1 METSSIFT
9 ICFGLG
15 AILLLL
21 AISYSYDKS
30 SPNSKRITNLFWILG
45 DLFLVV
51 GLFGRY
57 QAGHDAI
64 TSGVM
69 LIIVNYFMWKRIKNE
84 KENSNPDS

>member
-45 DLFLVV
+45 DLFLVI

-84 KENSNPDS
+84 KENNNPDS

>member
-1 METSSIFT
+1 MDTSSIFM

-21 AISYSYDKS
+21 AMSYSYDKS
-30 SPNSKRITNLFWILG
+30 SQNSKRITNLFWILG
-45 DLFLVV
+45 NLFLVV

-64 TSGVM
+64 TGGVM
-69 LIIVNYFMWKRIKNE
+69 LLVVNYFMWQRIKKE
-84 KENSNPDS
+84 KENSNPGI